1 MRKPRPIAAAFI
13 TTAFLFLPLLGG
25 AATHSGTDDLPW
37 TVISAAGDTETAGD
51 TGTTDLP
58 WTL

>member
-1 MRKPRPIAAAFI
+1 MRKPRPTAAAFI

-25 AATHSGTDDLPW
+25 AATDPGTDDLPW
-37 TVISAAGDTETAGD
+37 TVITAAGD

>member
-1 MRKPRPIAAAFI
+1 MRKPRPIEAAFI
-13 TTAFLFLPLLGG
+13 TTAFLFLPFLPLFG
-25 AATHSGTDDLPW
+25 AAATGPGTDDLPW
-37 TVISAAGDTETAGD
+37 TGISAAGG